1 MHKRTGMI
9 ARAMESK
16 AIALSQKYPFVVIT
30 GPRQSGK
37 TTLAKTAFPDY
48 RKVSLEDIDNRMFA
62 SQDPRGFIS
71 TYPDRTIIDEVQ
83 RVPSLLSYLQTHCDD
98 VGRDG
103 MYILTGSQ
111 NLQLM
116 EAVDQSLAGRVGL
129 LHLLPFSKSEM
140 EAGGILPQSI
150 DEKLLYG
157 CYPRLYDK
165 GIAPDDYYPNYI
177 GTYVE
182 RDLRSLKDISD
193 LGKFVRFLKLCA
205 ARVGQL
211 LNKSSLANDCGISVP
226 TIDSWL
232 SILESSYILF
242 LLKPDHCNYSKRL
255 VKAPKLYFYDTGL
268 ACSLLEIKTPA
279 QMNTH
284 YLRGNL
290 FENMVISDFM
300 KNDYNKGII
309 EPSVSFWRDSAGN
322 EVDLLHRDGNKEDA
336 YEIKSAETFN
346 ESFLKGLKYW
356 SKLSGA
362 EASDLHVIYGGRTP
376 MMRSDASVETF

>member
-1 MHKRTGMI
+1 MTG
-9 ARAMESK
+9 K
-16 AIALSQKYPFVVIT
+16 ALALSRQYPFVVIT

-71 TYPDRTIIDEVQ
+71 TYPDKTIIDEVQ
-83 RVPSLLSYLQTHCDD
+83 RVPTLLSYLQTHCDD
-98 VGRDG
+98 VGKEG

-111 NLQLM
+111 NMQLM

-140 EAGGILPQSI
+140 ESGGILPQSI
-150 DEKLLYG
+150 DEKLLCG
-157 CYPRLYDK
+157 CYPRLFDK
-165 GIAPDDYYPNYI
+165 KIAPDDYYPAYI
-177 GTYVE
+177 STYVE
-182 RDLRSLKDISD
+182 RDLRNLKDIND

-226 TIDSWL
+226 TTDSWL

-242 LLKPDHCNYSKRL
+242 LLKPDHKNYSKRL
-255 VKAPKLYFYDTGL
+255 VKSPKLYFYDTGL

-309 EPSVSFWRDSAGN
+309 EPSVSFWRDSIGN
-322 EVDLLHRDGNKEDA
+322 EVDLIHRDGDREDA

-356 SKLSGA
+356 SRLAGPDASKLH
-362 EASDLHVIYGGRTP
+362 LIYGGKAP

>member
-1 MHKRTGMI
+1 
-9 ARAMESK
+9 MESK
-16 AIALSQKYPFVVIT
+16 AIALSKKYPFVVIT

>member
-1 MHKRTGMI
+1 MTG
-9 ARAMESK
+9 K
-16 AIALSQKYPFVVIT
+16 ALALSRQYPFVVIT

-71 TYPDRTIIDEVQ
+71 TYPDKTIIDEVQ
-83 RVPSLLSYLQTHCDD
+83 RVPTLLSYLQTHCDD
-98 VGRDG
+98 VGKEG

-111 NLQLM
+111 NMQLM

-140 EAGGILPQSI
+140 ESGGILPQSI
-150 DEKLLYG
+150 DEKLLCG
-157 CYPRLYDK
+157 CYPRLFDK
-165 GIAPDDYYPNYI
+165 KIAPDDYYPAYI
-177 GTYVE
+177 STYVE
-182 RDLRSLKDISD
+182 RDLRNLKDIND
-193 LGKFVRFLKLCA
+193 LGKFIRFLKLCA

-226 TIDSWL
+226 TADSWL

-242 LLKPDHCNYSKRL
+242 LLKPDHKNYSKRL
-255 VKAPKLYFYDTGL
+255 VKSPKLYFYDTGL

-309 EPSVSFWRDSAGN
+309 EPSVSFWRDSIGN
-322 EVDLLHRDGNKEDA
+322 EVDLIHRDGDREDA

-356 SKLSGA
+356 SKLAGPD
-362 EASDLHVIYGGRTP
+362 ASKLHLIYGGRNP

>member
-16 AIALSQKYPFVVIT
+16 AIALSKKYPFVVIT

-177 GTYVE
+177 STYVE

>member
-1 MHKRTGMI
+1 MI
-9 ARAMESK
+9 ARDMTGK
-16 AIALSQKYPFVVIT
+16 ALALSRQYPFVVIT

-71 TYPDRTIIDEVQ
+71 TYPDKTIIDEVQ
-83 RVPSLLSYLQTHCDD
+83 RVPTLLSYLQTHCDD
-98 VGRDG
+98 VGKEG

-111 NLQLM
+111 NMQLM

-140 EAGGILPQSI
+140 ESGGILPQSI
-150 DEKLLYG
+150 DEKLLCG
-157 CYPRLYDK
+157 CYPRLFDK
-165 GIAPDDYYPNYI
+165 KIAPDDYYPAYI
-177 GTYVE
+177 STYVE
-182 RDLRSLKDISD
+182 RDLRNLKDIND
-193 LGKFVRFLKLCA
+193 LGKFIRFLKLCA

-226 TIDSWL
+226 TADSWL

-242 LLKPDHCNYSKRL
+242 LLKPDHKNYSKRL
-255 VKAPKLYFYDTGL
+255 VKSPKLYFYDTGL
-268 ACSLLEIKTPA
+268 ASSLLEIKTPA

-309 EPSVSFWRDSAGN
+309 EPSVSFWRDSIGN
-322 EVDLLHRDGNKEDA
+322 EVDLIHRDGDREDA

-356 SKLSGA
+356 SRLAGPDASKLH
-362 EASDLHVIYGGRTP
+362 LIYGGKAP

>member
-1 MHKRTGMI
+1 MI
-9 ARAMESK
+9 ARELSDK

-37 TTLAKTAFPDY
+37 STLVKSAFPDY
-48 RKVSLEDIDNRMFA
+48 RKVSLEDLDNREFA
-62 SQDPRGFIS
+62 REDPRGFIS
-71 TYPDRTIIDEVQ
+71 TYPDKTIIDEVQ

-98 VGRDG
+98 VGNVG
-103 MYILTGSQ
+103 MYVLTGSQ
-111 NLQLM
+111 NMQLM

-140 EAGGILPQSI
+140 VSGGILPSTT
-150 DEKLLYG
+150 DGRLLSG

-165 GIAPDDYYPNYI
+165 CIAPTDYYPNYI
-177 GTYVE
+177 NTYLE
-182 RDLRSLKDISD
+182 RDLRNLKNVSD
-193 LGKFVRFLKLCA
+193 LGRFIRFLKLCA

-226 TIDSWL
+226 TVESWL
-232 SILESSYILF
+232 SILEASYILF
-242 LLKPDHCNYSKRL
+242 LLKPDYCNYSKRI

-268 ACSLLEIKTPA
+268 VCSLLEIKSET

-290 FENMVISDFM
+290 FENMVIADIL
-300 KNDYNKGII
+300 KNDFNKGII
-309 EPSVSFWRDSAGN
+309 EPSVTFWRDSVGN
-322 EVDLLHRDGNKEDA
+322 EVDLIHRDGDRVDA

-346 ESFLKGLKYW
+346 ESFTHGLKYW
-356 SKLSGA
+356 AKLSGA
-362 EASDLHVIYGGRTP
+362 DASSLRVIYSGDTP
-376 MMRSDASVETF
+376 LLRSGISVAPF

>member
-9 ARAMESK
+9 ARVMESK

>member
-1 MHKRTGMI
+1 MTC
-9 ARAMESK
+9 K
-16 AIALSQKYPFVVIT
+16 ALALSRQYPFVVIT

-71 TYPDRTIIDEVQ
+71 TYPDKTIIDEVQ
-83 RVPSLLSYLQTHCDD
+83 RVPTLLSYLQTHCDD
-98 VGRDG
+98 VGKEG

-111 NLQLM
+111 NMQLM

-140 EAGGILPQSI
+140 ENGGILPQSI
-150 DEKLLYG
+150 DEKLLCG
-157 CYPRLYDK
+157 CYPRLFDK
-165 GIAPDDYYPNYI
+165 KIAPDDYYPAYI
-177 GTYVE
+177 STYVE
-182 RDLRSLKDISD
+182 RDLRNLKDIND
-193 LGKFVRFLKLCA
+193 LGKFIRFLKMCA

-226 TIDSWL
+226 TADSWL

-242 LLKPDHCNYSKRL
+242 LLKPDHKNYSKRL
-255 VKAPKLYFYDTGL
+255 VKSPKLYFYDTGL

-309 EPSVSFWRDSAGN
+309 EPSVSFWRDSIGN
-322 EVDLLHRDGNKEDA
+322 EVDLIHRDGDREDA

-356 SKLSGA
+356 SRLAGPDASKLH
-362 EASDLHVIYGGRTP
+362 LIYGGKAP

>member
-1 MHKRTGMI
+1 
-9 ARAMESK
+9 MESK

-165 GIAPDDYYPNYI
+165 GIAQDDYYPNYI
-177 GTYVE
+177 STYVE

-205 ARVGQL
+205 ARVGQF

>member
-9 ARAMESK
+9 ARAMERK

-177 GTYVE
+177 STYAE

>member
-1 MHKRTGMI
+1 MTG
-9 ARAMESK
+9 K
-16 AIALSQKYPFVVIT
+16 ALALSRQYPFVVIT

-71 TYPDRTIIDEVQ
+71 TYPDKTIIDEVQ
-83 RVPSLLSYLQTHCDD
+83 RVPTLLSYLQTHCDD
-98 VGRDG
+98 AGKEG

-111 NLQLM
+111 NMQLM

-140 EAGGILPQSI
+140 ESGGILPQSI
-150 DEKLLYG
+150 DEKLLCG
-157 CYPRLYDK
+157 CYPRLFDK
-165 GIAPDDYYPNYI
+165 KIAPDDYYPAYI
-177 GTYVE
+177 STYVE
-182 RDLRSLKDISD
+182 RDLRNLKDIND
-193 LGKFVRFLKLCA
+193 LGKFIRFLKLCA

-226 TIDSWL
+226 TADAWL

-242 LLKPDHCNYSKRL
+242 LLKPDHKNYSKRL
-255 VKAPKLYFYDTGL
+255 VKSPKLYFYDTGL

-309 EPSVSFWRDSAGN
+309 EPSVSFWRDSIGN
-322 EVDLLHRDGNKEDA
+322 EVDLIHRDGDREDA

-356 SKLSGA
+356 SRLAGPDASKLH
-362 EASDLHVIYGGRTP
+362 LIYGGKAP

>member
-1 MHKRTGMI
+1 MTG
-9 ARAMESK
+9 K
-16 AIALSQKYPFVVIT
+16 ALALSRQYPFVVIT

-71 TYPDRTIIDEVQ
+71 TYPDKTIIDEVQ
-83 RVPSLLSYLQTHCDD
+83 RVPTLLSYLQTHCDD
-98 VGRDG
+98 VGKEG

-111 NLQLM
+111 NMQLM

-140 EAGGILPQSI
+140 ESGGILPQSI
-150 DEKLLYG
+150 DEKLLCG
-157 CYPRLYDK
+157 CYPRLFDK
-165 GIAPDDYYPNYI
+165 KIAPDDYYPAYI
-177 GTYVE
+177 STYVE
-182 RDLRSLKDISD
+182 RDLRNLKDIND
-193 LGKFVRFLKLCA
+193 LGKFIRFLKLCA

-226 TIDSWL
+226 TADAWL

-242 LLKPDHCNYSKRL
+242 LLKPDHKNYSKRL
-255 VKAPKLYFYDTGL
+255 VKSPKLYFYDTGL

-309 EPSVSFWRDSAGN
+309 EPSVSFWRDSIGN
-322 EVDLLHRDGNKEDA
+322 EVDLIHRYGDREDA

-356 SKLSGA
+356 SKLAGPD
-362 EASDLHVIYGGRTP
+362 ASKLHLIYGGRTP

>member
-1 MHKRTGMI
+1 MI
-9 ARAMESK
+9 ARDMTGK
-16 AIALSQKYPFVVIT
+16 ALALSRQYPFVVIT

-71 TYPDRTIIDEVQ
+71 TYPDKTIIDEVQ
-83 RVPSLLSYLQTHCDD
+83 RVPTLLSYLQTHCDD
-98 VGRDG
+98 VGKEG

-111 NLQLM
+111 NMQLM

-140 EAGGILPQSI
+140 ESGGILPQSI
-150 DEKLLYG
+150 DEKLLCG
-157 CYPRLYDK
+157 CYPRLFDK
-165 GIAPDDYYPNYI
+165 KIAPDDYYPAYI
-177 GTYVE
+177 STYVE
-182 RDLRSLKDISD
+182 RDLRNLKDIND

-226 TIDSWL
+226 TADSWL

-242 LLKPDHCNYSKRL
+242 LLKPDHKNYSKRL
-255 VKAPKLYFYDTGL
+255 VKSPKLYFYDTGL

-309 EPSVSFWRDSAGN
+309 EPPVSFWRDSIGN
-322 EVDLLHRDGNKEDA
+322 EVDLIHRDGDIEDA

-356 SKLSGA
+356 SRLAGPDASKLH
-362 EASDLHVIYGGRTP
+362 LIYGGRTP

>member
-1 MHKRTGMI
+1 MTG
-9 ARAMESK
+9 K
-16 AIALSQKYPFVVIT
+16 ALALSRQYPFVVIT

-71 TYPDRTIIDEVQ
+71 TYPDKTIIDEVQ
-83 RVPSLLSYLQTHCDD
+83 RVPTLLSYLQTHCDD
-98 VGRDG
+98 VGKEG

-111 NLQLM
+111 NMQLM

-140 EAGGILPQSI
+140 ESGGILPQSI
-150 DEKLLYG
+150 DEKLLCG
-157 CYPRLYDK
+157 CYPRLFDK
-165 GIAPDDYYPNYI
+165 KIAPDDYYPAYI
-177 GTYVE
+177 STYVE
-182 RDLRSLKDISD
+182 RDLRNLKDIND

-226 TIDSWL
+226 TADSWL

-242 LLKPDHCNYSKRL
+242 LLKPDHKNYSKRL
-255 VKAPKLYFYDTGL
+255 VKSPKLYFYDTGL

-309 EPSVSFWRDSAGN
+309 EPSVSFWRDSVGN
-322 EVDLLHRDGNKEDA
+322 EVDLIHRDGDREDA

-356 SKLSGA
+356 SKLAGPD
-362 EASDLHVIYGGRTP
+362 ASKLHLIYGGKAP

>member
-1 MHKRTGMI
+1 MI
-9 ARAMESK
+9 ARDMTGK
-16 AIALSQKYPFVVIT
+16 ALALSRQYPFVVIT

-71 TYPDRTIIDEVQ
+71 TYPDKTIIDEVQ
-83 RVPSLLSYLQTHCDD
+83 RVPTLLSYLQTHCDD
-98 VGRDG
+98 VGKEG

-111 NLQLM
+111 NMQLM

-140 EAGGILPQSI
+140 ESGGILPQSI
-150 DEKLLYG
+150 DEKLLCG
-157 CYPRLYDK
+157 CYPRLFDK
-165 GIAPDDYYPNYI
+165 KIAPDDYYPAYI
-177 GTYVE
+177 STYVE
-182 RDLRSLKDISD
+182 RDLRNLKDIND
-193 LGKFVRFLKLCA
+193 LGKFIRFLKLCA

-226 TIDSWL
+226 TADAWL

-242 LLKPDHCNYSKRL
+242 LLKPDHKNYSKRL
-255 VKAPKLYFYDTGL
+255 VKSPKLYFYDTGL
-268 ACSLLEIKTPA
+268 ASSLLEIKTPA

-309 EPSVSFWRDSAGN
+309 EPSVSFWRDSIGN
-322 EVDLLHRDGNKEDA
+322 EVDLIHRDGDREDA

-356 SKLSGA
+356 SRLAGPDASKLH
-362 EASDLHVIYGGRTP
+362 LIYGGKAP

>member
-1 MHKRTGMI
+1 MI
-9 ARAMESK
+9 ARAMERK

-177 GTYVE
+177 STYAE

>member
-1 MHKRTGMI
+1 
-9 ARAMESK
+9 MESK

-242 LLKPDHCNYSKRL
+242 PLKPDHCNYSKRL

>member
-1 MHKRTGMI
+1 MI
-9 ARAMESK
+9 ARAMRDK
-16 AIALSQKYPFVVIT
+16 ALALSQKYPFVVIT

-37 TTLAKTAFPDY
+37 STLAKDTFPDY
-48 RKVSLEDIDNRMFA
+48 RKVSLEDLDNREFA
-62 SQDPRGFIS
+62 REDPRGFIS

-83 RVPSLLSYLQTHCDD
+83 KVPSLLSYLQTHCDD
-98 VGRDG
+98 VGREG

-111 NLQLM
+111 DLQLM

-140 EAGGILPQSI
+140 ASGGILPQST
-150 DEKLLYG
+150 DERLLNG

-165 GIAPDDYYPNYI
+165 GIAPGDYYPNYI
-177 GTYVE
+177 NTYVE
-182 RDLRSLKDISD
+182 RDLRNIKNINN
-193 LGKFVRFLKLCA
+193 LGRFIRFLKLCA

-211 LNKSSLANDCGISVP
+211 LNKASLANDCGITVP
-226 TIDSWL
+226 TVDSWL
-232 SILESSYILF
+232 SVLEASYILF
-242 LLKPDHCNYSKRL
+242 LLKPDYNNYSKRI
-255 VKAPKLYFYDTGL
+255 VKTPKLYFYDTGL
-268 ACSLLEIKTPA
+268 ACSLLEIKTVT

-290 FENMVISDFM
+290 FENMVVSDFI

-309 EPSVSFWRDSAGN
+309 EPSVSFWRDSVGN
-322 EVDLLHRDGNKEDA
+322 EVDLIHRDGDREDA

-346 ESFLKGLKYW
+346 ESFLDGLKFW

-362 EASDLHVIYGGRTP
+362 DASGLHVIYGGESP
-376 MMRSDASVETF
+376 MRRSDASVEPF

>member
-1 MHKRTGMI
+1 MTG
-9 ARAMESK
+9 K
-16 AIALSQKYPFVVIT
+16 ALALSRQYPFVVIT

-71 TYPDRTIIDEVQ
+71 TYPDKTIIDEVQ
-83 RVPSLLSYLQTHCDD
+83 RVLTLLSYLQTHCDD
-98 VGRDG
+98 VGKEG

-111 NLQLM
+111 NMQLM

-140 EAGGILPQSI
+140 ESGGILPQSI
-150 DEKLLYG
+150 DEKLLCG
-157 CYPRLYDK
+157 CYPRLFDK
-165 GIAPDDYYPNYI
+165 KIAPDDYYPAYI
-177 GTYVE
+177 STYVE
-182 RDLRSLKDISD
+182 RDLRNLKDIND

-226 TIDSWL
+226 TADSWL

-242 LLKPDHCNYSKRL
+242 LLKPDHKNYSKRL
-255 VKAPKLYFYDTGL
+255 VKSPKLYFYDTGL

-309 EPSVSFWRDSAGN
+309 EPPVSFWRDSIGN
-322 EVDLLHRDGNKEDA
+322 EVDLIHRDGDIEDA

-356 SKLSGA
+356 SRLAGPDASKLH
-362 EASDLHVIYGGRTP
+362 LIYGGRTP

>member
-1 MHKRTGMI
+1 MTG
-9 ARAMESK
+9 K
-16 AIALSQKYPFVVIT
+16 ALALSRQYPFVVIT

-71 TYPDRTIIDEVQ
+71 TYPDKTIIDEVQ
-83 RVPSLLSYLQTHCDD
+83 RVPTLLSYLQTHCDD
-98 VGRDG
+98 VGKEG

-111 NLQLM
+111 NMQLM

-140 EAGGILPQSI
+140 ESGGILPQSI
-150 DEKLLYG
+150 DEKLLCG
-157 CYPRLYDK
+157 CYPRLFDK
-165 GIAPDDYYPNYI
+165 KIAPDDYYPAYI
-177 GTYVE
+177 STYVE
-182 RDLRSLKDISD
+182 RDLRNLKDIND
-193 LGKFVRFLKLCA
+193 LGKFIRFLKLCA

-226 TIDSWL
+226 TADSWL

-242 LLKPDHCNYSKRL
+242 LLKPDHKNYSKRL
-255 VKAPKLYFYDTGL
+255 VKSPKLYFYDTGL
-268 ACSLLEIKTPA
+268 ASSLLEIKTPA

-309 EPSVSFWRDSAGN
+309 EPSVSFWRDSIGN
-322 EVDLLHRDGNKEDA
+322 EVDLIHRDGDREDA

-356 SKLSGA
+356 SRLAGPDASKLH
-362 EASDLHVIYGGRTP
+362 LIYGGKAP